1 MAKKVV
7 EQKLITVNS
16 AGTITELGGIS
27 GPVLNPCYVP
37 IPTITALL
45 NHHRVVYE
53 VNPKNYNE
61 KIRLSLKTLTKKNFT
76 SEDEAPITSEKLHLA
91 PNIFTEATVKNSNA
105 SKTHDMKTENDM
117 VVMTKPAP
125 TTAPKAKTEAVTV
138 DKKEETK
145 VEKTT
150 TPTSDFS
157 KTK

>member
-16 AGTITELGGIS
+16 AGTISELGGIS

-37 IPTITALL
+37 IPTITTLL
-45 NHHRVVYE
+45 NHYRVVYE

-61 KIRLSLKTLTKKNFT
+61 KIRLSLKTLTKKNFA
-76 SEDEAPITSEKLHLA
+76 SEDEAPITSEKPHLA

-105 SKTHDMKTENDM
+105 SKTQDMKTENDM
-117 VVMTKPAP
+117 VVMAKTAP
-125 TTAPKAKTEAVTV
+125 TTTPKAKTESVTV